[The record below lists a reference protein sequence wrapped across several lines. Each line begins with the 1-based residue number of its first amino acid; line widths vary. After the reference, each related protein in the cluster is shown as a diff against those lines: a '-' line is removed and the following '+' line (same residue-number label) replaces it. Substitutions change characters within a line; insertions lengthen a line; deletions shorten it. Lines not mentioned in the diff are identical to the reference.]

1 MSATATKPMPGVTL
15 LHANLEYSDK
25 VRRCQYCAKPESE
38 QGSLE
43 PCDGPLPL
51 RKALVEISGIVSK
64 WMRSERDGIP
74 MTQIMRIADKS
85 LGEEEVKGTPVG
97 CLAVPISPM
106 CNWGDNHDE
115 EQEL

>member
-1 MSATATKPMPGVTL
+1 MPGVTL